1 MSFDGKI
8 YVAPLTTV
16 GNLPFRRILTKF
28 GADITCGEM
37 ALAQSLIDGQSSEW
51 ALLRRHKDEKCFGV
65 QISAAHGDQM
75 GRVCELIDEH
85 CDVDFVDLNMGCP
98 IELVC
103 RKGGGA
109 ALQKRRK
116 KVQEIVFHGLRR
128 LNCPLTIK
136 MRTGWDETPKL
147 AHTMA
152 GYVPA
157 WKSTSA
163 SGAHRHAIE
172 QASAP

>member
-1 MSFDGKI
+1 
-8 YVAPLTTV
+8 
-16 GNLPFRRILTKF
+16 
-28 GADITCGEM
+28 
-37 ALAQSLIDGQSSEW
+37 
-51 ALLRRHKDEKCFGV
+51 
-65 QISAAHGDQM
+65 M

-152 GYVPA
+152 GYVPG
-157 WKSTSA
+157 WKSKFTARSPSTRCLLDGVA
-163 SGAHRHAIE
+163 MRTRRTG
-172 QASAP
+172 

>member
-1 MSFDGKI
+1 M
-8 YVAPLTTV
+8 
-16 GNLPFRRILTKF
+16 
-28 GADITCGEM
+28 
-37 ALAQSLIDGQSSEW
+37 
-51 ALLRRHKDEKCFGV
+51 
-65 QISAAHGDQM
+65 
-75 GRVCELIDEH
+75 IDEH

-116 KVQEIVFHGLRR
+116 KVPVVFHGLRR
-128 LNCPLTIK
+128 LNCPLTLK

-152 GYVPA
+152 GYIQHWANQHGPSSVPCVLVHGRSRTA
-157 WKSTSA
+157 ATKAANWSYINMVAKCQDENIPALPSWERRRFSWRDYAESLAPATCDTRCWHVALSSSLA
-163 SGAHRHAIE
+163 AH
-172 QASAP
+172 

>member
-1 MSFDGKI
+1 
-8 YVAPLTTV
+8 
-16 GNLPFRRILTKF
+16 
-28 GADITCGEM
+28 
-37 ALAQSLIDGQSSEW
+37 
-51 ALLRRHKDEKCFGV
+51 
-65 QISAAHGDQM
+65 
-75 GRVCELIDEH
+75 
-85 CDVDFVDLNMGCP
+85 MGCP

-152 GYVPA
+152 GYVPV
-157 WKSTSA
+157 WKSKFTACSPSTRCLLDGVDPEPLVDFHTGIYSTGRISTVLRACPASSCTAGRGRRATRRRRTGPTSTW
-163 SGAHRHAIE
+163 SR
-172 QASAP
+172 SAKMRVYLLYL